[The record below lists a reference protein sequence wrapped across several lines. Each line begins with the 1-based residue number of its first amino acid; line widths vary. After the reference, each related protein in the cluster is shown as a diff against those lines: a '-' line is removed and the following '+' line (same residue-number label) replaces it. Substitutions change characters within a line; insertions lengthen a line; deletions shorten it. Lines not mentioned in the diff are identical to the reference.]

1 MSVDLL
7 SVLCVTKQLK
17 PTQFEYLCCS
27 QSGKRSFS
35 SQPLRLKPCL
45 LQFNASCKCA
55 VWQTNLVFSSPF
67 ESCFNTP
74 SPFLYKIHFYCPESQ
89 IVAVIGQHRC
99 KGEIFAR
106 SESRCRYLHLAK
118 NTPHKI
124 LRSSIFT
131 SSRGQLGRPS
141 MPSTHSDTHART
153 TLPPLPPSPQEQN
166 YNLFFQLTSLHFWKT
181 SQ

>member
-1 MSVDLL
+1 MPLANV
-7 SVLCVTKQLK
+7 
-17 PTQFEYLCCS
+17 QF
-27 QSGKRSFS
+27 GK
-35 SQPLRLKPCL
+35 K
-45 LQFNASCKCA
+45 
-55 VWQTNLVFSSPF
+55 NLVFSSPF

-118 NTPHKI
+118 NAPHKI

-153 TLPPLPPSPQEQN
+153 PLFPPPPKSKTTV
-166 YNLFFQLTSLHFWKT
+166 FFSSTHLSALLEDVTVAGVLVARRPRLAVHVRDVCWSRVQLEI
-181 SQ
+181 